1 MLQFIAR
8 RILATIPVL
17 IGVTLITFI
26 LVNVVPGDPITAMME
41 KRADPATVAKLR
53 HEYGLDAPLYLQYLR
68 FLGHAVE
75 GDLGKS
81 FRTKQPVTQAIMEHF
96 PATVKLAV
104 SSMLVA
110 LILGLAVGII
120 SAVKQYSWFD
130 HGSMILAL
138 AGISAPIFWVAIMLQ
153 ILFGMYWKVLP
164 ISGYTGWRSMVLPAV
179 VLGSRYA
186 ASIARLTRSSLLETT
201 RQDYVRTARAK
212 GLSERVVIFKHA
224 LKNAIIPVVTVIGL
238 QIGGLLTGA
247 ILTESVFGI
256 PGLGRLAID
265 AINHRDFPLIQG
277 TVLFTAVIYVLSN
290 LVVDISYAYLD
301 PRIRLE

>member
-1 MLQFIAR
+1 MLQFIAK

-17 IGVTLITFI
+17 VGVTLITFI

-81 FRTKQPVTQAIMEHF
+81 FRTKQPVTQAIREHF

-130 HGSMILAL
+130 HGSMIVAL

-153 ILFGMYWKVLP
+153 ILFGMYWKILP

-179 VLGSRYA
+179 ALGSRYA

-212 GLSERVVIFKHA
+212 GLDERVVIFKHA

>member
-1 MLQFIAR
+1 M
-8 RILATIPVL
+8 ATIPVL